1 MGSIGH
7 SIINCASFHHQHVS
21 CVYHN
26 GLVYQWTTYHH
37 HHHHHHHHHR
47 PRRHH
52 HHHHQSII
60 KSSLTIYHQMSPF
73 MYHFSSSSSSSSAS
87 VINNHLSSLII
98 IWLVHNP
105 HLVTRI
111 PATRHWQLFSST
123 LGATK
128 LSMLQLGVCL
138 RSAKGPHPVWIST
151 SPDKNMVKDGSYIF
165 WNKKDMRKS
174 SFLSCNK
181 EWSYRPT
188 LKNMQYI

>member
-1 MGSIGH
+1 MHLSTISMYH
-7 SIINCASFHHQHVS
+7 LFITMDYCINEQQV
-21 CVYHN
+21 
-26 GLVYQWTTYHH
+26 H

-47 PRRHH
+47 PRVHH

-60 KSSLTIYHQMSPF
+60 KLSLTIYHQMSPF
-73 MYHFSSSSSSSSAS
+73 MYHFSSSSSSSSSSS

-151 SPDKNMVKDGSYIF
+151 SPDKNMVKVRIF
-165 WNKKDMRKS
+165 GKKYAEVIL
-174 SFLSCNK
+174 FVF
-181 EWSYRPT
+181 
-188 LKNMQYI
+188 